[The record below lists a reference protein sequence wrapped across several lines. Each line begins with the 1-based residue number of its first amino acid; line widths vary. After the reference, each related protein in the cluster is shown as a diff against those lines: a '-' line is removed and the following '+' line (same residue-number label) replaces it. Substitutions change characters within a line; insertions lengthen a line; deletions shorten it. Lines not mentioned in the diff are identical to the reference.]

1 MSSIAPHRA
10 AAILGFVG
18 CLLFAMASP
27 SWGRASTTAGCPGS
41 KEPNDPCDRGHSH
54 GDANTLKQLQAK
66 LNNPLSSLWSLQMEN
81 NFQLSRGSPSTGSTR
96 GSYEMLFQPAL
107 PVPLTEDI
115 TWISRPIFTVVN
127 TPFFDAGDGEW
138 DRTSGIGPFT
148 YETWLTATKPKK
160 LMLAFGGVFEMPM
173 NTRDEL
179 SSRKYS
185 AGPSA
190 VFVYKHED
198 WILGGLANWLFSFSG
213 SDKRQDVNDMQF
225 QYFITWSGLPNH
237 WQLNSSPT
245 ITYNRKAR
253 GGDAWAVPI
262 GIGAGKMV
270 KLGKLPVKLQFEY
283 DYYVVHPNDFGPR
296 HLLNF
301 KITPVIPALIK
312 KPLF

>member
-1 MSSIAPHRA
+1 MIHIALRSA
-10 AAILGFVG
+10 AAVLAILGV
-18 CLLFAMASP
+18 FAFAAP
-27 SWGRASTTAGCPGS
+27 SWGQAPRKAGCPGS
-41 KEPNDPCDRGHSH
+41 DEPDDPCDREHTMGET
-54 GDANTLKQLQAK
+54 NTLKQLQAK
-66 LNNPLSSLWSLQMEN
+66 LNNPLSSLWSLQLQN
-81 NFQLSRGSPSTGSTR
+81 NFQLNRGSPSTGTTR

-115 TWISRPIFTVVN
+115 TWINRPIFTVVN
-127 TPFFDAGDGEW
+127 TPFFDGEW

-148 YETWLTATKPKK
+148 YEGWLTPTKAEK
-160 LMLAFGGVFEMPM
+160 LQLAVGGVFEMPM
-173 NTRDEL
+173 NTRDQL

-185 AGPSA
+185 LGPSG

-198 WILGGLANWLFSFSG
+198 FIVGGLFNWLFSFSG
-213 SDKRQDVNDMQF
+213 SDKRQDVNEMQF
-225 QYFITWSGLPNH
+225 QYFLTWSGLPNH

-245 ITYNRKAR
+245 ITYDRKAK

-270 KLGKLPVKLQFEY
+270 KLGKLPVKIQAEY

-296 HLLNF
+296 HLFTIKL
-301 KITPVIPALIK
+301 TPVIPALIK